1 MPFKTNLKGFEQLW
15 NELNVLKNLFKSK
28 RQREMEREIA
38 IQRALALHRN
48 QISKLEQH
56 EKQYVE
62 KALRAKRQSDRVNFG
77 RLCAMVSQTIN
88 QRRATESQ
96 LLHFETIL
104 QKRDQYRL
112 MNEFAGGLKAM
123 AKSVSDVLR
132 DFDAEDMLKDVE
144 VSMVKSHEM
153 ETAMDLVLDRISATG
168 FSESASV
175 DAIAAED
182 IESLLSER
190 GNAEMEIANID
201 QQIKTGLKAI
211 EDHLTQK

>member
-1 MPFKTNLKGFEQLW
+1 
-15 NELNVLKNLFKSK
+15 
-28 RQREMEREIA
+28 MERDIA

-48 QISKLEQH
+48 QIGKLEQH

-62 KALRAKRQSDRVNFG
+62 KALRAKRQNDRVNFG

-175 DAIAAED
+175 DAIAASD
-182 IESLLSER
+182 IESILSER
-190 GNAEMEIANID
+190 GEAEMQIANID

-211 EDHLTQK
+211 ESHLSQD